1 MLGISAD
8 SLSKQRKFAQKYD
21 LPFPVLSD
29 ENHEVAES
37 YGVWQLKKFMGREYM
52 GIDRT
57 TFLIDKQGIIRGI
70 FNKFDIAEHPQQVLE
85 AVRSLAKG
93 S

>member
-8 SLSKQRKFAQKYD
+8 SVAKQSKFAAKYD

-29 ENHEVAES
+29 VEHKVAEL
-37 YGVWQLKKFMGREYM
+37 YGVWQLKKFMGRQYM

-57 TFLIDKQGIIRGI
+57 TFLIDKQGIIRGV
-70 FNKFDIAEHPQQVLE
+70 FSKFDIAEHPREVLE
-85 AVRSLAKG
+85 AVKG
-93 S
+93 ME

>member
-8 SLSKQRKFAQKYD
+8 SVAKQSKFAKKNS

-29 ENHEVAES
+29 EDHAVAEQ

-57 TFLIDKQGIIRGI
+57 TFLIDKQGIIRGV
-70 FNKFDIAEHPQQVLE
+70 FSKFDIAAHPREVLD
-85 AVRSLAKG
+85 AVKALK
-93 S
+93 